1 MTRPGG
7 VELVDGPAAGRY
19 SARRAPWFLRAV
31 VDRTNGTR
39 DLLDQ
44 LDDRPVPGEA
54 VHVYEAEPGSLWDP
68 DMIRR
73 VQHVI
78 ICPPPGARG
87 VYRHRP
93 DVDGET
99 LRETSAW
106 RAWCRSQPIPVPT
119 LDGVDLTPRE
129 AGEVRP

>member
-1 MTRPGG
+1 MTRRGG

-19 SARRAPWFLRAV
+19 AVRRAPWFLRAV
-31 VDRTNGTR
+31 VDEHGGR

-44 LDDRPVPGEA
+44 LYDGPVPTET
-54 VHVYEAEPGSLWDP
+54 VHVYEAEAGSLWDA
-68 DMIRR
+68 DTFMRT
-73 VQHVI
+73 QHVI
-78 ICPPPGARG
+78 VCPPPGARG
-87 VYRHRP
+87 VYHHRP

-106 RAWCRSQPIPVPT
+106 RAWCRAQPIPVPT
-119 LDGVDLTPRE
+119 LDGVDLTPRA